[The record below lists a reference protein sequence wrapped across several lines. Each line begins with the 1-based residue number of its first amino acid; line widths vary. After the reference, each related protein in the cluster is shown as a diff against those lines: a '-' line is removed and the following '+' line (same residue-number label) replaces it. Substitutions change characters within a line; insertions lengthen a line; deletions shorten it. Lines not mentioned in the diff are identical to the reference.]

1 MKNDLFY
8 IKCAGGKRQLLEQYK
23 PYFPKKIDRYF
34 DPFLG
39 GGAIAFYIIQKYKP
53 REVYLSDGNSRYCIQ
68 NQCLLFIPYD
78 VMNPTKQT
86 EQYACLYARQFLI

>member
-1 MKNDLFY
+1 MTFICPLTLM
-8 IKCAGGKRQLLEQYK
+8 AGG
-23 PYFPKKIDRYF
+23 
-34 DPFLG
+34 
-39 GGAIAFYIIQKYKP
+39 
-53 REVYLSDGNSRYCIQ
+53 GNSRYCIQ

>member
-23 PYFPKKIDRYF
+23 PLFPKKIDRYF

-39 GGAIAFYIIQKYKP
+39 GGSIAFYIIQKYDP
-53 REVYLSDGNSRYCIQ
+53 EYVCLS
-68 NQCLLFIPYD
+68 
-78 VMNPTKQT
+78 
-86 EQYACLYARQFLI
+86 